1 MLCLELQL
9 LSMAWLI
16 YILETWVNDQK
27 MSDASGYFIDWAMD
41 TSLKSIVSLPAGLY
55 YLNI

>member
-1 MLCLELQL
+1 
-9 LSMAWLI
+9 MAWLI